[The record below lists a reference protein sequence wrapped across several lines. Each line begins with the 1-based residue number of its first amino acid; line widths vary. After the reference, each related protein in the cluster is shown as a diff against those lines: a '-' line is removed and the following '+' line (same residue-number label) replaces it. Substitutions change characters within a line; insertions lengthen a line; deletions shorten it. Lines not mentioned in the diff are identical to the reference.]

1 LANIII
7 CIITKN
13 NAGGILKALKFFCI
27 VFISVVSLPIFV
39 TAGINFTVEP
49 TKALKVKDG
58 EEVNY
63 RHLAEVDKKWSLA
76 YGVGYGIDL
85 LDGRLKVGPNV
96 GLSWHAEK
104 DKVTK
109 LTPDDLL
116 NLPFPILGLDD
127 ITLLEIVS
135 KERFVMLPAS
145 VFVIVDPLKSFVRPA
160 FHAAFGWNSVFLY
173 NFISAQGKPLPPGLK
188 VGDFE
193 EEIKKYDG
201 YYGNVYTKFGVDLKL
216 GIGKKFSVY
225 AGPQWQFST
234 VELKTKK
241 PYSEPNER
249 KLNAF
254 GFRLG
259 IGL

>member
-7 CIITKN
+7 IYKTN

-27 VFISVVSLPIFV
+27 VFISVVLSPILV

-49 TKALKVKDG
+49 TKALKVKNG
-58 EEVNY
+58 EEKNY
-63 RHLAEVDKKWSLA
+63 KHLADVEKKWSLA
-76 YGVGYGIDL
+76 YGLGYGIDL
-85 LDGRLKVGPNV
+85 PVGWLKIVPNI

-104 DKVTK
+104 DKVTR

-116 NLPFPILGLDD
+116 GLPYIPGLIDMPS
-127 ITLLEIVS
+127 LEIVS

-145 VFVIVDPLKSFVRPA
+145 VIVIVDPLKSFIRPA

-173 NFISAQGKPLPPGLK
+173 NFISAKGTLLPPGLK
-188 VGDFE
+188 IGDFE

-201 YYGNVYTKFGVDLKL
+201 YYGNVYTKFGIDLKL
-216 GIGKKFSVY
+216 GIGKKISVY
-225 AGPQWQFST
+225 AGPQWQIST

-241 PYSEPNER
+241 SYSEPNER

-259 IGL
+259 IGI